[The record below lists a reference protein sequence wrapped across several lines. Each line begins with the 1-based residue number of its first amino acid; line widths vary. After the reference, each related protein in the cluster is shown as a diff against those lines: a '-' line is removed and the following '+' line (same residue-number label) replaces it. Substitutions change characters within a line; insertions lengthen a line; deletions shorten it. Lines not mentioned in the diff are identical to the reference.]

1 MARYEQILSKIS
13 PIFYKLVK
21 YNKDLDMDSGEIS
34 INNYLEHA
42 NIPRIYYF
50 HMPKPLHYVFAVRKK
65 MVEYKL
71 IEAYQNV
78 WVEIPIDHLVIFIT
92 TRNDLTDIANIGT
105 EIIVNMVINDFSFEN
120 QKITTENTSFVN
132 IFASRSEEEEDYE
145 YAIIKGKLSKL
156 NLDFKKY
163 FITLVGKDTYDKIRA
178 NIK

>member
-21 YNKDLDMDSGEIS
+21 YNKDLDMDDGEIS

-42 NIPRIYYF
+42 NIPRIYHF
-50 HMPKPLHYVFAVRKK
+50 QIPKPLHYVFAVRKK

-71 IEAYQNV
+71 IEIYNNV
-78 WVEIPIDHLVIFIT
+78 WEEIPIDHLVIFIT
-92 TRNDLTDIANIGT
+92 TNNDLTDIANIGT
-105 EIIVNMVINDFSFEN
+105 EIIVNMVINNFSFEN
-120 QKITTENTSFVN
+120 QKITTENTSFIDLLV
-132 IFASRSEEEEDYE
+132 SGSEEEYYYE

-163 FITLVGKDTYDKIRA
+163 FITLVGKNTYDTIRNKIR
-178 NIK
+178 

>member
-1 MARYEQILSKIS
+1 
-13 PIFYKLVK
+13 
-21 YNKDLDMDSGEIS
+21 
-34 INNYLEHA
+34 
-42 NIPRIYYF
+42 
-50 HMPKPLHYVFAVRKK
+50 

-71 IEAYQNV
+71 IEIYNNV
-78 WVEIPIDHLVIFIT
+78 WEEIPIDHLVIFIT

-120 QKITTENTSFVN
+120 QKITTENTSFVD

-163 FITLVGKDTYDKIRA
+163 FITLVGKNTYDTIRN
-178 NIK
+178 NIR